1 MSLGITYIL
10 LSGQPQLLKPSD
22 AWAANYRIL
31 TS

>member
-22 AWAANYRIL
+22 VWLPTIEF
-31 TS
+31 